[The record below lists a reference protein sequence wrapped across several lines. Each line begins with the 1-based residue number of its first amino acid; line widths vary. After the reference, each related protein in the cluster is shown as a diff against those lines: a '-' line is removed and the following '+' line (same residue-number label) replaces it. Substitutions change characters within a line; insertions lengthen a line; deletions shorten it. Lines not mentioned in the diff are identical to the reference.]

1 MGPREQNKAA
11 GQSVLARAGEQFDP
25 REGRARSRRH
35 SVAGVNTPGDSA
47 IVHQVTHFSL
57 SDGSAL
63 SATDRFTSTARR
75 VHSPARRRDGGQA
88 TTTTADIPQ
97 PNAMTSK
104 APRRQ
109 ENHEQQTGTA
119 MSTTASANATP
130 TATSTAKRVPKAVAQ
145 NTDGVAGGAGSAAA
159 PDDDTRG
166 EEAGTMRAEL

>member
-1 MGPREQNKAA
+1 M
-11 GQSVLARAGEQFDP
+11 RAWP
-25 REGRARSRRH
+25 IISCLRS
-35 SVAGVNTPGDSA
+35 
-47 IVHQVTHFSL
+47 
-57 SDGSAL
+57 
-63 SATDRFTSTARR
+63 

-145 NTDGVAGGAGSAAA
+145 NTDGVAGGVGSAAA
-159 PDDDTRG
+159 PDDTRG
-166 EEAGTMRAEL
+166 EAGGEAVPLKTVGEIASTVIQKLVRDYMRAPDM